1 MFINYKRVPIGMLNS
16 QMVCGTDGM
25 LKLLGMESP
34 HGKTVLTCFD
44 PDQDHEHPLVMEK
57 NNYPLVN

>member
-34 HGKTVLTCFD
+34 HGKESSFD
-44 PDQDHEHPLVMEK
+44 LF
-57 NNYPLVN
+57 